1 MHADSSPITELVT
14 DARFLF
20 DGNEANVARVGGLTL
35 PREREYIFRYTKPGY
50 QTKSI
55 TFNLK
60 LGRREYRRQLPDVRL
75 KKNPAKSRTLGEA
88 TVTASKI
95 RMVVKGDTLV
105 YNADA
110 FQLSQG
116 SMLDGLIKMLPGFE
130 ITNGQIRVNG
140 EFVSSLLVNGENF
153 FDGNPQV
160 ALENLPGYMVD
171 QIKVYRKEPEYN
183 YITKDVRRDEFPLVV
198 DVNLKRQYAI
208 GWIANAE
215 AGYGLDNHY
224 LARLF
229 GLRFTDH
236 SRLSVFASADNVND
250 ASKPGASAE
259 MQAKSTT
266 SGRSEAQK
274 AGIDALIKD
283 KKGIWKYSG
292 NALFARREAENEQM
306 QSTEAFHPQTGSTY
320 SRTRALS
327 LPREAEVSTTHKFDY
342 RKRNGY
348 LSLAGNGTYRHRNS
362 RAEVL
367 GASFRSDPLDAYRG
381 ASLDS
386 IFYGSSDRLT
396 ALLLNRYSDRRQSRG
411 DDWQGGISLTS
422 YFTIPHTPDFVNL
435 NANLQFSNTE
445 GAEHSDYALRYGTPS
460 AATNRDD
467 WRRRY
472 AVPRTWSLKADAR
485 VAYTYRPGWGSVTPY
500 YQLNAAHNDDDYI
513 LYRLDALGNDVP
525 DFGLLPST
533 TAALMHCLDARNTYF
548 ARQSNRTNAIGVN
561 MYIYLFG
568 GRQNIQLKPE
578 WRWKKESLEY
588 DRSALHT
595 RSKRTLQ
602 EFIPEVSYGFDN
614 FRLTYK
620 LYFTNPELL
629 SMQDYLDDSDPL
641 NLYRGN
647 PDLKR
652 SRTHRVAIRRSYY
665 LPPHDLSMQF
675 NGYWQMTR
683 HTIAN
688 ASDYDTSTG
697 VRTYQP
703 RNVDGNW
710 AIGGQA
716 SISRALDEKKQHLF
730 SNTLNLDYQNSVDY
744 VTERS
749 SVRNLTLQE
758 TAKVNMRFKNFLTEL
773 SFGAKFL
780 HAQTPRENFTTINS
794 FDLRY
799 GFSFQ
804 FSLPKDFSFNT
815 NMTVLHRTGYSD
827 ASLNDCQFVAN
838 AQLSKNLV
846 GGRVGLSL
854 DAFDIFRS
862 LSNIQK
868 VLNAQGLTETW
879 HNSLPSYV
887 MLRIIYR
894 FSKQPKK

>member
-183 YITKDVRRDEFPLVV
+183 YITKDVRRDECPLVV
-198 DVNLKRQYAI
+198 DVNLKRQYTI

-348 LSLAGNGTYRHRNS
+348 LSLAGSGTYRHRNS

-411 DDWQGGISLTS
+411 DDWQGGVSLTS

-513 LYRLDALGNDVP
+513 LYRLDALGNDV
-525 DFGLLPST
+525 
-533 TAALMHCLDARNTYF
+533 R
-548 ARQSNRTNAIGVN
+548 I
-561 MYIYLFG
+561 
-568 GRQNIQLKPE
+568 
-578 WRWKKESLEY
+578 
-588 DRSALHT
+588 SACCPP
-595 RSKRTLQ
+595 LQ
-602 EFIPEVSYGFDN
+602 RP
-614 FRLTYK
+614 
-620 LYFTNPELL
+620 
-629 SMQDYLDDSDPL
+629 
-641 NLYRGN
+641 
-647 PDLKR
+647 
-652 SRTHRVAIRRSYY
+652 
-665 LPPHDLSMQF
+665 
-675 NGYWQMTR
+675 
-683 HTIAN
+683 
-688 ASDYDTSTG
+688 
-697 VRTYQP
+697 
-703 RNVDGNW
+703 
-710 AIGGQA
+710 
-716 SISRALDEKKQHLF
+716 
-730 SNTLNLDYQNSVDY
+730 
-744 VTERS
+744 
-749 SVRNLTLQE
+749 
-758 TAKVNMRFKNFLTEL
+758 
-773 SFGAKFL
+773 
-780 HAQTPRENFTTINS
+780 
-794 FDLRY
+794 
-799 GFSFQ
+799 
-804 FSLPKDFSFNT
+804 
-815 NMTVLHRTGYSD
+815 
-827 ASLNDCQFVAN
+827 
-838 AQLSKNLV
+838 
-846 GGRVGLSL
+846 
-854 DAFDIFRS
+854 
-862 LSNIQK
+862 
-868 VLNAQGLTETW
+868 
-879 HNSLPSYV
+879 
-887 MLRIIYR
+887 
-894 FSKQPKK
+894 

>member
-1 MHADSSPITELVT
+1 
-14 DARFLF
+14 
-20 DGNEANVARVGGLTL
+20 
-35 PREREYIFRYTKPGY
+35 
-50 QTKSI
+50 
-55 TFNLK
+55 
-60 LGRREYRRQLPDVRL
+60 
-75 KKNPAKSRTLGEA
+75 
-88 TVTASKI
+88 
-95 RMVVKGDTLV
+95 
-105 YNADA
+105 
-110 FQLSQG
+110 
-116 SMLDGLIKMLPGFE
+116 
-130 ITNGQIRVNG
+130 
-140 EFVSSLLVNGENF
+140 
-153 FDGNPQV
+153 
-160 ALENLPGYMVD
+160 
-171 QIKVYRKEPEYN
+171 
-183 YITKDVRRDEFPLVV
+183 
-198 DVNLKRQYAI
+198 
-208 GWIANAE
+208 
-215 AGYGLDNHY
+215 
-224 LARLF
+224 
-229 GLRFTDH
+229 
-236 SRLSVFASADNVND
+236 
-250 ASKPGASAE
+250 
-259 MQAKSTT
+259 
-266 SGRSEAQK
+266 
-274 AGIDALIKD
+274 
-283 KKGIWKYSG
+283 
-292 NALFARREAENEQM
+292 
-306 QSTEAFHPQTGSTY
+306 
-320 SRTRALS
+320 
-327 LPREAEVSTTHKFDY
+327 
-342 RKRNGY
+342 
-348 LSLAGNGTYRHRNS
+348 
-362 RAEVL
+362 
-367 GASFRSDPLDAYRG
+367 
-381 ASLDS
+381 
-386 IFYGSSDRLT
+386 
-396 ALLLNRYSDRRQSRG
+396 
-411 DDWQGGISLTS
+411 
-422 YFTIPHTPDFVNL
+422 
-435 NANLQFSNTE
+435 
-445 GAEHSDYALRYGTPS
+445 
-460 AATNRDD
+460 
-467 WRRRY
+467 
-472 AVPRTWSLKADAR
+472 
-485 VAYTYRPGWGSVTPY
+485 
-500 YQLNAAHNDDDYI
+500 
-513 LYRLDALGNDVP
+513 
-525 DFGLLPST
+525 
-533 TAALMHCLDARNTYF
+533 MHCLDARDTYF
-548 ARQSNRTNAIGVN
+548 AKQSNRTNAIGVN

-620 LYFTNPELL
+620 LYFTDPELL

-683 HTIAN
+683 HAIAN

-862 LSNIQK
+862 LSNVQK

>member
-348 LSLAGNGTYRHRNS
+348 LSLAGSGTYRHRNS

-411 DDWQGGISLTS
+411 DDWQGGVSLTS

-472 AVPRTWSLKADAR
+472 AVPCTW
-485 VAYTYRPGWGSVTPY
+485 
-500 YQLNAAHNDDDYI
+500 
-513 LYRLDALGNDVP
+513 
-525 DFGLLPST
+525 
-533 TAALMHCLDARNTYF
+533 
-548 ARQSNRTNAIGVN
+548 
-561 MYIYLFG
+561 
-568 GRQNIQLKPE
+568 
-578 WRWKKESLEY
+578 
-588 DRSALHT
+588 
-595 RSKRTLQ
+595 
-602 EFIPEVSYGFDN
+602 
-614 FRLTYK
+614 
-620 LYFTNPELL
+620 
-629 SMQDYLDDSDPL
+629 
-641 NLYRGN
+641 
-647 PDLKR
+647 
-652 SRTHRVAIRRSYY
+652 
-665 LPPHDLSMQF
+665 
-675 NGYWQMTR
+675 
-683 HTIAN
+683 
-688 ASDYDTSTG
+688 
-697 VRTYQP
+697 
-703 RNVDGNW
+703 
-710 AIGGQA
+710 
-716 SISRALDEKKQHLF
+716 
-730 SNTLNLDYQNSVDY
+730 
-744 VTERS
+744 
-749 SVRNLTLQE
+749 
-758 TAKVNMRFKNFLTEL
+758 
-773 SFGAKFL
+773 
-780 HAQTPRENFTTINS
+780 
-794 FDLRY
+794 
-799 GFSFQ
+799 
-804 FSLPKDFSFNT
+804 
-815 NMTVLHRTGYSD
+815 
-827 ASLNDCQFVAN
+827 
-838 AQLSKNLV
+838 
-846 GGRVGLSL
+846 
-854 DAFDIFRS
+854 
-862 LSNIQK
+862 
-868 VLNAQGLTETW
+868 
-879 HNSLPSYV
+879 
-887 MLRIIYR
+887 
-894 FSKQPKK
+894 